1 MVLAHTIDSCQKFC
15 EKPRKLEL
23 ADIFRESGT
32 DYRRTHPMPL
42 SHHKV
47 MHAVEVCRTSYLGG
61 HMKACSLCGYEHP
74 TYNSC
79 GNRHCPKC
87 QSLSKVRWVKK
98 REEELLPVD
107 YFHNVFTLPH
117 QINALARSNKK
128 ILYDILFKS
137 VSETLLEFG
146 ENELGGKIGFIA
158 ILHTWDQKLA
168 EHIHLHCII
177 PAGALCCDKKRWI
190 GSPNPD
196 FLFSVK
202 ALSKVFRGKF
212 TGYLKKAYSQG
223 KLVFA
228 GKSLEFESRKG
239 FKALIDKLYREDW
252 VVYSKKPFAGPEK
265 VLDYLGRYTFRTAIS
280 NERIKGAGDGRVTF
294 TYRDRRDGNL
304 KKEATLSADE
314 FIRRFLLHV
323 LPNSYMRIRHFG
335 FLANRN
341 RKENI
346 VCLKKLLGVSG
357 DTGEKPGQNI
367 EELMLE
373 LTGKD
378 ISRCPRCRIG
388 TMSLHH
394 LIPGFT
400 AGINRSFKRPEIID
414 TKVTPIVK
422 TKYRPGYSYTFILET
437 IRSLLKYTSAGGK

>member
-1 MVLAHTIDSCQKFC
+1 MVLAHTIVDTEGSL
-15 EKPRKLEL
+15 EKPRKVEL
-23 ADIFRESGT
+23 ADIFMEFGSS
-32 DYRRTHPMPL
+32 YRRTHPMPL

-47 MHAVEVCRTSYLGG
+47 MRAVQVCRTSYLGG
-61 HMKACSLCGYEHP
+61 HMKVCSSCGFSHP

-87 QSLSKVRWVKK
+87 QTLAKVRWVKK

-117 QINALARSNKK
+117 ELNVLARSNKK
-128 ILYDILFKS
+128 VIYDILFKS
-137 VSETLLEFG
+137 VSQTLLEFG
-146 ENELGGKIGFIA
+146 ENELGGKVGFIS

-177 PAGALCCDKKRWI
+177 PAGALSTDKKRWI
-190 GSPNPD
+190 GSAND
-196 FLFSVK
+196 NFLFSVK

-212 TGYLKKAYSQG
+212 TGYLKKAYAKG
-223 KLVFA
+223 DLTFA
-228 GKSLEFESRKG
+228 GKSTEYGTNEG
-239 FKALIDKLYREDW
+239 FKALIDGLYRKEW
-252 VVYSKKPFAGPEK
+252 IVYSKKPFAGPKK
-265 VLDYLGRYTFRTAIS
+265 VLDYLGRYIFRTAIS
-280 NERIKGAGDGRVTF
+280 NERIKGVKGGRVTF
-294 TYRDRRDGNL
+294 AYRDRRDGNR
-304 KKEATLSADE
+304 KKEITLTADE

-335 FLANRN
+335 FLSNCN

-346 VCLKKLLGVSG
+346 TCLKKLLGVFG
-357 DTGEKPGQNI
+357 DTGEKPGQSM

-378 ISRCPRCRIG
+378 ISRCPRCKVG
-388 TMSLHH
+388 TMALHH

-400 AGINRSFKRPEIID
+400 GGINRSFKGPEIID
-414 TKVTPIVK
+414 T
-422 TKYRPGYSYTFILET
+422 S
-437 IRSLLKYTSAGGK
+437 

>member
-1 MVLAHTIDSCQKFC
+1 MVLTYIAAEHSSRTNINW
-15 EKPRKLEL
+15 EL
-23 ADIFRESGT
+23 ADIFREFG
-32 DYRRTHPMPL
+32 DNYRRTNKMPL
-42 SHHKV
+42 VHQKV

-61 HMKACSLCGYEHP
+61 HMKVCSLCGYEHP

-87 QSLSKVRWVKK
+87 QSLAKLRWVKK

-117 QINALARSNKK
+117 QINTLTHSNKRL
-128 ILYDILFKS
+128 IYNILFKS

-146 ENELGGKIGFIA
+146 ENELGGKVGFIA
-158 ILHTWDQKLA
+158 ILHTWDQKLL

-177 PAGALCCDKKRWI
+177 SAGALSSDEGRWI
-190 GSPNPD
+190 SSPNKD

-212 TGYLKKAYSQG
+212 LDYLKMAYSQG
-223 KLVFA
+223 SLAFA

-239 FKALIDKLYREDW
+239 FKALIDELYKEDW
-252 VVYSKKPFAGPEK
+252 VVYSKKPFAGPQK
-265 VLDYLGRYTFRTAIS
+265 ALDYLGRYTFRTAIS
-280 NERIKGAGDGRVTF
+280 NERIKYVRDGKVTF
-294 TYRDRRDGNL
+294 TYRDRKDSDH
-304 KKEATLSADE
+304 KKEATLEASE

-323 LPNSYMRIRHFG
+323 LPGFFTRIRHFG
-335 FLANRN
+335 FVSNRN

-346 VCLKKLLGVSG
+346 ACLKKLLGVPGKTCESP
-357 DTGEKPGQNI
+357 EKSL

-378 ISRCPRCRIG
+378 ISKCPHCRVG
-388 TMSLHH
+388 TMTYHH
-394 LIPGFT
+394 LISRFSVWMDR
-400 AGINRSFKRPEIID
+400 NFCEPEIID
-414 TKVTPIVK
+414 T
-422 TKYRPGYSYTFILET
+422 S
-437 IRSLLKYTSAGGK
+437 